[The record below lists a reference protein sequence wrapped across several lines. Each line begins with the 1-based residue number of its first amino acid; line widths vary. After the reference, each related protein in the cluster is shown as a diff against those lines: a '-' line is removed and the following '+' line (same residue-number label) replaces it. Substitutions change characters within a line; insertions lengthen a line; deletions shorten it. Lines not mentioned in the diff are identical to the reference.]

1 MSSINS
7 KNVSSN
13 LFKNTGIIAI
23 GQIST
28 KIINFLLLP
37 LYTSLLT
44 KEEYGLIDLISTYAT
59 LLAVFVG
66 LQLGTAIFRFLIPNR
81 DDELKLKK
89 LISTVICAVVLLC
102 VIYSVGFVGVSSFIR
117 ISYKWFLLYLVLA
130 TVYLQVISGIVRGI
144 GNNSLYAFGNF
155 LAATITLVMNVI
167 SIAVLHL
174 GVEAMLLAYVVGPI
188 LGASVILLLS
198 GCYKYIDLKYFSFIE
213 IKKILQYAI
222 PLVPNEL
229 SWTLIHSSD
238 RMIVS
243 AIISVSANG
252 LLAAASKFSYIYTT
266 AFSIFNT
273 SWTEQVVLHYK
284 DEGGTEYISKMF
296 DKMVTFFGSVG
307 IGIVTCMPVA
317 YNILI
322 NSQYRDGYG
331 LGFYYVIAV
340 FFNAIIGLISAI
352 YLVENET
359 KQIAISTAVAAII
372 NIIVNLALIKFIGI
386 YAAPISSIC
395 AYAIIGFWRLYD
407 INRRHCSIKMK
418 RRNVIVLLVMLMFS
432 IFAYYQENI
441 WINIIN
447 ILVVAIVALCINY
460 DLLKELARLIFERK
474 K

>member
-28 KIINFLLLP
+28 KIVNFLLLP

-81 DDELKLKK
+81 DDDLKLRK
-89 LISTVICAVVLLC
+89 LISTVTCAVILLC
-102 VIYSVGFVGVSSFIR
+102 VIYIVGFVGVSPFIR

-130 TVYLQVISGIVRGI
+130 TVYLQVTSGIVRGI

-188 LGASVILLLS
+188 LGATVILIFS
-198 GCYKYIDLKYFSFIE
+198 GCYKYIALKYFSFTE
-213 IKKILQYAI
+213 LKKILKYAI

-243 AIISVSANG
+243 AIISISANG

-307 IGIVTCMPVA
+307 IGIITCMPVA

-322 NSQYRDGYG
+322 NSQYKDGYG
-331 LGFYYVIAV
+331 LVFYYIIAV

-359 KQIAISTAVAAII
+359 NQVAISTAVAAII
-372 NIIVNLALIKFIGI
+372 NIIVDLALIKFIGV
-386 YAAPISSIC
+386 YAAPISSIF

-418 RRNVIVLLVMLMFS
+418 TRNVIVLLVMLMFS

-447 ILVVAIVALCINY
+447 ILVVAIIALYINN
-460 DLLKELARLIFERK
+460 DLLKELGGLIFERK